1 MWNFYGVCLL
11 PTVLEIENKGSD
23 IKIAY
28 YTVSSLVVAIDRSTD
43 VNIIVNSA
51 CICLLKTR
59 IH

>member
-51 CICLLKTR
+51 
-59 IH
+59 